1 MTRAKAPRTKGSRP
15 PSSDGHELLVSR
27 VATASN
33 VSAALALVANEQ
45 RAAVSRRFF
54 KTGAGQYGEGD
65 AFLGVT
71 VPAQR
76 VVAKQFSDLEL
87 PEVRKLL
94 WSRYHEERLTALLIL
109 VRQFERSRKV
119 PEKQQAIFEFYL
131 ASLTQ
136 INNWDLVDSSAPAI
150 VGGYLFS
157 GERKLL
163 YELAQREHL
172 WSRRVAILATQ
183 YFIRK
188 GDLADT
194 LALAEQLL
202 GDQEDLI
209 HKAAGWM
216 LREVGH
222 KSIPTLKGFLDHHAQ
237 VMPRTM
243 LRYALEKLTPE
254 ERAHYMLAGRGER
267 G

>member
-1 MTRAKAPRTKGSRP
+1 MTRAKAPRTERTRA
-15 PSSDGHELLVSR
+15 PSSAGQEPPAPR
-27 VATASN
+27 VATASD
-33 VSAALALVANEQ
+33 VSAALALLANEQ

-76 VVAKQFSDLEL
+76 VVAKQFSALEL

-119 PEKQQAIFEFYL
+119 PAKQQAIFAFYL

-157 GERKLL
+157 RERKLL

-202 GDQEDLI
+202 GDPEDLI
-209 HKAAGWM
+209 HKAVGWM

-222 KSIPTLKGFLDHHAQ
+222 KSVPTLKGFLDHHAQ

>member
-1 MTRAKAPRTKGSRP
+1 MTRVKTELTKG
-15 PSSDGHELLVSR
+15 PSSNGPDSPISG
-27 VATASN
+27 VATASQ
-33 VSAALALVANEQ
+33 VSAALALLANEQ

-76 VVAKQFSDLEL
+76 AVAKQFSDLEL
-87 PEVRKLL
+87 PEVRRLL
-94 WSRYHEERLTALLIL
+94 WSGYHEERLTALLIL

-119 PEKQQAIFEFYL
+119 PAKQQTIFEFYL
-131 ASLTQ
+131 ASIKQ

-150 VGGYLFS
+150 VGGYLFPR
-157 GERKLL
+157 ERQLL
-163 YELAQREHL
+163 YELVQREHL

-194 LALAEQLL
+194 LALAEHLL
-202 GDQEDLI
+202 RDQEDLI
-209 HKAAGWM
+209 HKAVGWM

-222 KSIPTLKGFLDHHAQ
+222 KSVPVLKGFLDQHAKT
-237 VMPRTM
+237 MPRTM

-254 ERAHYMLAGRGER
+254 ERSLYMLVGRPR
-267 G
+267 RA